1 MSKDWYPPFSLL
13 RIPLICGG
21 GVSRLALRLFEYYE
35 KKYHAECWGESAV
48 ALLKLCPNAKLL
60 VLAVTN
66 IRYLDNNRDVTE
78 ELLCGHIAREM
89 TLGEAAVRGVLPT
102 LNYETTVY
110 RYQKSPADYVS
121 PDGYT
126 IGELVKR
133 QRHVRFNLEK
143 SGAVLTEGCIA
154 KLDESGM
161 RWEKEDSRPHRLEL
175 AQGSKRENRDLKVLT
190 SHKTGEDIGLCG

>member
-1 MSKDWYPPFSLL
+1 M
-13 RIPLICGG
+13 RGG
-21 GVSRLALRLFEYYE
+21 GSRLALRLFEHYE

-89 TLGEAAVRGVLPT
+89 TLGEAVVRGVLPT

-121 PDGYT
+121 LNGYALRK
-126 IGELVKR
+126 LVKR
-133 QRHVRFNLEK
+133 QRYVQPNLEK

-190 SHKTGEDIGLCG
+190 NHKTGEDIGLCG